1 MMSESRARGL
11 YFEEFAIGQEME
23 SPARTVTEA
32 DIVLFAG
39 LSGDYNQLHTDA
51 EFAKRTPYGQ
61 RIAHGLLGLSIASGL
76 AARAGFIEGTAQAF
90 LGLEWKFK
98 GPILI
103 GDTIRLKAK
112 VAKLRPMPSMSGGM
126 VVFAV
131 SVSNQREQVVQH
143 GEWNLLVISGGRA
156 CSPSG

>member
-1 MMSESRARGL
+1 MGESRSRGL

-51 EFAKRTPYGQ
+51 EFAKGTPYGQ

-103 GDTIRLKAK
+103 GDTVRLKAK
-112 VAKLRPMPSMSGGM
+112 VAKLRPMPSMGGGM

-131 SVSNQREQVVQH
+131 SVVNQREQVVQQ

-156 CSPSG
+156 CSPGG